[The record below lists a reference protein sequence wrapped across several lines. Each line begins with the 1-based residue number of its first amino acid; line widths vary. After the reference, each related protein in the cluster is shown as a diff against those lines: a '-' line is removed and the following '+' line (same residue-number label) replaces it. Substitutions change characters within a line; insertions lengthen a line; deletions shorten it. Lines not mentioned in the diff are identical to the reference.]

1 MGFLSGT
8 LRKLACS
15 SAVIQRGI
23 AMSELTLHDL
33 AKKMKG
39 IDIASLST
47 HADGGEIAS
56 RFMSNNGDVEY
67 DGDNWFFTEE
77 KTRTVGE
84 IERDPNVS
92 LAFAGKHHF
101 YATVEGEAELIRD
114 KVQFEDHWTKG
125 LDMWFKE
132 GVDTPGLVLIKVRAK
147 RIKYW
152 DGMKGEGELKLN

>member
-1 MGFLSGT
+1 MSNLS
-8 LRKLACS
+8 
-15 SAVIQRGI
+15 
-23 AMSELTLHDL
+23 LHDL

-47 HADGGEIAS
+47 HAEGGEIAS
-56 RFMSNNGDVEY
+56 RFMSNNGEVDY

-84 IERDPNVS
+84 IEQNPRVS
-92 LAFAGKHHF
+92 LSFAGKHHF

-114 KVQFEDHWTKG
+114 KAAFEDHWNKD
-125 LDMWFKE
+125 LNLWFKD
-132 GVDTPGLVLIKVRAK
+132 GVDTPGLVLIKVHAS

-152 DGMKGEGELKLN
+152 DGMKGDGELLV

>member
-1 MGFLSGT
+1 
-8 LRKLACS
+8 
-15 SAVIQRGI
+15 
-23 AMSELTLHDL
+23 MSTLTLQDL

-47 HADGGEIAS
+47 HAEGGQIAS

-84 IERDPNVS
+84 IEADPRVS
-92 LAFAGKHHF
+92 LAFSGKHHF

-114 KVQFEDHWTKG
+114 KAMFDDHWNKD
-125 LDMWFKE
+125 LEIWFKD
-132 GVDTPGLVLIKVRAK
+132 GVDTPGLVLIKVHAK

-152 DGMKGEGELKLN
+152 DGMKGEGELQLN

>member
-1 MGFLSGT
+1 
-8 LRKLACS
+8 
-15 SAVIQRGI
+15 
-23 AMSELTLHDL
+23 MSELTLHDL

-47 HADGGEIAS
+47 HAAGGEIAC
-56 RFMSNNGDVEY
+56 RFMSNNGEVEY

-84 IERDPNVS
+84 IGRDPNVS

-101 YATVEGEAELIRD
+101 YATFEGQAELIRD
-114 KVQFEDHWTKG
+114 KAQFEEHWTRD
-125 LDMWFKE
+125 LDIWFKA
-132 GVDTPGLVLIKVRAK
+132 GVDTPGLVLIKVRAR

-152 DGMKGEGELKLN
+152 DGVKGEGEVKLN

>member
-1 MGFLSGT
+1 
-8 LRKLACS
+8 
-15 SAVIQRGI
+15 
-23 AMSELTLHDL
+23 MSELTLHDL

-47 HADGGEIAS
+47 HAAGGEIAC
-56 RFMSNNGDVEY
+56 RFMSNNGEVEY

-84 IERDPNVS
+84 IGRDPNVS

-101 YATVEGEAELIRD
+101 YATFEGQAELIRD
-114 KVQFEDHWTKG
+114 KAQFEEHWAKD
-125 LDMWFKE
+125 LAMWFKE
-132 GVDTPGLVLIKVRAK
+132 GVDTPGLVLIKVHAR

-152 DGMKGEGELKLN
+152 DGVKGEGELKLN